1 MSYAPV
7 SIQACADYEEATVRQ
22 SMGLVLRQMDALN
35 FVRPGMTVAV
45 KVNLVS
51 AAKPEEAA
59 TTHPA
64 LVRELCRLI
73 TEKGARAVVGDSPGG
88 LFSRAA
94 LRGIYHATGLH
105 AVEEAGGSLNDNFEV
120 RDAVDHDAAVLHT
133 FPYTAWLEEA
143 DAIICFAKLKTHAMM
158 GMTCAVKNMFGAIP
172 GTAKSECHMRFPR
185 EDLFADMLIDL
196 NEHFRPAL
204 YLVDAVEGMEGNGP
218 TAGHPRHIGCIMAS
232 RSPYSMDAVCAGII
246 QLSSSRIPTL
256 RRAAARGLGPED
268 GDEVPVLGDSPS
280 LFRVSDFDTSAAP
293 RDLSFSSPGLTG
305 RVRGAVMKMTMT
317 TRPGVRKDQC
327 IGCGKCSQVCPAGA
341 ITMTDGL
348 PRIDRDRCIRC
359 FCCQEFCPKGAMQ
372 VRRTLPG
379 RIVHA
384 VSVRGKP

>member
-1 MSYAPV
+1 
-7 SIQACADYEEATVRQ
+7 
-22 SMGLVLRQMDALN
+22 
-35 FVRPGMTVAV
+35 
-45 KVNLVS
+45 
-51 AAKPEEAA
+51 
-59 TTHPA
+59 
-64 LVRELCRLI
+64 
-73 TEKGARAVVGDSPGG
+73 
-88 LFSRAA
+88 
-94 LRGIYHATGLH
+94 
-105 AVEEAGGSLNDNFEV
+105 
-120 RDAVDHDAAVLHT
+120 
-133 FPYTAWLEEA
+133 
-143 DAIICFAKLKTHAMM
+143 
-158 GMTCAVKNMFGAIP
+158 
-172 GTAKSECHMRFPR
+172 
-185 EDLFADMLIDL
+185 
-196 NEHFRPAL
+196 
-204 YLVDAVEGMEGNGP
+204 
-218 TAGHPRHIGCIMAS
+218 MAS

-317 TRPGVRKDQC
+317 TRPGVRKAQC

>member
-73 TEKGARAVVGDSPGG
+73 TEKGARVVVGDSPGG

-94 LRGIYHATGLH
+94 LRGIYQATGLH
-105 AVEEAGGSLNDNFEV
+105 AVEEVGGSLNDNFEV

-218 TAGHPRHIGCIMAS
+218 TKGTPRHIGLLLAS
-232 RSPYSMDAVCAGII
+232 PSPHTVDAVCARLIG
-246 QLSSSRIPTL
+246 LSEDAVPTL
-256 RRAAARGLGPED
+256 MAARERGLIGED
-268 GDEVPVLGDSPS
+268 FPLLVTGKGTQNADDYA
-280 LFRVSDFDTSAAP
+280 VSDFEHVAVRHGHLFDSRGKLISKTLEALLTS
-293 RDLSFSSPGLTG
+293 
-305 RVRGAVMKMTMT
+305 
-317 TRPGVRKDQC
+317 RPKLKESEC
-327 IGCGKCSQVCPAGA
+327 IGCGKCGNICPAKA
-341 ITMTDGL
+341 ITMESVNSDKNGKKKAV
-348 PRIDRDRCIRC
+348 IDRDKCIRC
-359 FCCQEFCPKGAMQ
+359 FCCQEFCPKGAMK
-372 VRRTLPG
+372 
-379 RIVHA
+379 VHRPWIA
-384 VSVRGKP
+384 KLLTK